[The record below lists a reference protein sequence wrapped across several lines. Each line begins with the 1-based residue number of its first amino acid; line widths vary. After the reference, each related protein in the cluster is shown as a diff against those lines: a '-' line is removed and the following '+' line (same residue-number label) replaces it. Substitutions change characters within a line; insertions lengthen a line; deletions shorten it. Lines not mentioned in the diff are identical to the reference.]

1 MSWSWAFGDSATST
15 TQNPSHTYAAG
26 TYTVTLLVTD
36 DDGATSTSSQSVNV
50 TAPGGFTLSASAYKV
65 KGVKYA
71 DLTWSGATSAYVDV
85 RSGSKITTTV
95 NVGAY
100 TDGPLGKG
108 GGSAT
113 YKVCEAGTTICSNE
127 VTVSW

>member
-1 MSWSWAFGDSATST
+1 
-15 TQNPSHTYAAG
+15 
-26 TYTVTLLVTD
+26 VTLSVAD
-36 DDGATSTSSQSVNV
+36 DDGATSTTSQSVKV

-71 DLTWSGATSAYVDV
+71 NLTWSGAASNDVDV
-85 RSGSKITTTV
+85 HRNGSKVATTA
-95 NVGAY
+95 NDGFY

-113 YKVCEAGTTICSNE
+113 YKVCEPASTTTCSNE
-127 VTVSW
+127 VTVTW